1 MKQQLRNVRV
11 FDGDTIREG
20 LQVVIDGNRIDAV
33 VPADE
38 CTPTNGATVDLGGG
52 LLAPGFI
59 DVQVNGGGRV
69 LFNDRP
75 DVEGIRTIAETH
87 RSFGTTGMLPT
98 LISDQ
103 RGVMEAAIAAVGQAV
118 TGGVPGI
125 LGIHLEGPYLNP
137 LKRGIHRQEVLR
149 EPEEDALSLLA
160 GLGDLA
166 RTVVTLAPECVSPG
180 FIRSLADRGII
191 VCAGHTAASAE
202 AIERALREGLRGFTH
217 LFNAMTPMT
226 SREPGA
232 VGVALA
238 DPESW
243 CGLIVDGL
251 HVHPTV
257 LKIAL
262 AAKPRGRTMLVT
274 DAVHAVGSDVEHFE
288 LLGEALT
295 RRDGLVTNANGTL
308 AGSDL
313 TMNRA
318 VANAV
323 ELLGLPVEEA
333 LRMASLY
340 PAGFLGMDDW
350 LGRIAPGYRADLV
363 LLAEDFHVLETW
375 IGGQRSPLTHRSST
389 LQQKRSTILRRD

>member
-1 MKQQLRNVRV
+1 
-11 FDGDTIREG
+11 
-20 LQVVIDGNRIDAV
+20 
-33 VPADE
+33 
-38 CTPTNGATVDLGGG
+38 
-52 LLAPGFI
+52 
-59 DVQVNGGGRV
+59 
-69 LFNDRP
+69 
-75 DVEGIRTIAETH
+75 
-87 RSFGTTGMLPT
+87 
-98 LISDQ
+98 
-103 RGVMEAAIAAVGQAV
+103 MEAAIAAVGQAV

>member
-1 MKQQLRNVRV
+1 
-11 FDGDTIREG
+11 
-20 LQVVIDGNRIDAV
+20 
-33 VPADE
+33 
-38 CTPTNGATVDLGGG
+38 
-52 LLAPGFI
+52 
-59 DVQVNGGGRV
+59 
-69 LFNDRP
+69 
-75 DVEGIRTIAETH
+75 
-87 RSFGTTGMLPT
+87 
-98 LISDQ
+98 
-103 RGVMEAAIAAVGQAV
+103 
-118 TGGVPGI
+118 
-125 LGIHLEGPYLNP
+125 
-137 LKRGIHRQEVLR
+137 
-149 EPEEDALSLLA
+149 
-160 GLGDLA
+160 
-166 RTVVTLAPECVSPG
+166 
-180 FIRSLADRGII
+180 
-191 VCAGHTAASAE
+191 
-202 AIERALREGLRGFTH
+202 
-217 LFNAMTPMT
+217 MT

>member
-1 MKQQLRNVRV
+1 MKQQLKNVRV
-11 FDGDTIREG
+11 FDGDTIRNG

-33 VPADE
+33 LAADE
-38 CTPTNGATVDLGGG
+38 CASANGATVDLGGG

-59 DVQVNGGGRV
+59 DVQVNGGGGV

-75 DVEGIRTIAETH
+75 DVEGIRTIAATH
-87 RSFGTTGMLPT
+87 RRFGTTGMLPT

-103 RGVMEAAIAAVGQAV
+103 RGVMDAAMAAVRQAV
-118 TGGVPGI
+118 AAGVPGI
-125 LGIHLEGPYLNP
+125 LGVHLEGPYLNP
-137 LKRGIHRQEVLR
+137 LKKGIHRQEVLR
-149 EPEEDALSLLA
+149 EPEEDAPALLGA
-160 GLGDLA
+160 LGDLA

-180 FIRSLADRGII
+180 FVHSLAGRGII
-191 VCAGHTAASAE
+191 VCAGHTAANAE
-202 AIERALREGLRGFTH
+202 AIDRALREGLRGFTH

-232 VGVALA
+232 VGAALA
-238 DPESW
+238 DPGSW

-257 LKIAL
+257 LKVAL

-274 DAVHAVGSDVEHFE
+274 DAVHAVGTDVEHFH

-323 ELLGLPVEEA
+323 NLLGLPVEEA

-340 PAGFLGMDDW
+340 PAGFLRLDDQF
-350 LGRIAPGYRADLV
+350 GRIAPGYRADLV
-363 LLAEDFHVLETW
+363 LLDEDFDVLETW
-375 IGGQRSPLTHRSST
+375 IGGQRSLDGH
-389 LQQKRSTILRRD
+389 IGD